1 MAITKKP
8 KKRKRKRK
16 HGFLQRSSTTSG
28 KNVLKRRRT
37 KGRQKLTVQFQLM
50 LPKENRLKKKKDFE
64 KLFKEGKSFSEK
76 FLVLKINKNNLN
88 NNRFG
93 FIVSKKISKKAV
105 TRNKIKRQLRE
116 IVRKEINNYQK
127 GFDVA
132 VIALPDIESKNFE
145 EISQALE
152 CILKKIKI
160 LNYDQ

>member
-1 MAITKKP
+1 
-8 KKRKRKRK
+8 
-16 HGFLQRSSTTSG
+16 
-28 KNVLKRRRT
+28 
-37 KGRQKLTVQFQLM
+37 M

-105 TRNKIKRQLRE
+105 ARNKIKRQLRE

-132 VIALPDIESKNFE
+132 VIALPGIESKNFE
-145 EISQALE
+145 EMSQALE
-152 CILKKIKI
+152 RILKKIKI
-160 LNYDQ
+160 LNYD